1 MAVAHAKA
9 VVILDFE
16 NAASSGSW
24 CFRPCKLQDVVGK
37 AYLGSIYYA
46 VSCFTYLYYFN
57 LLFNI
62 VEFVGHRGVE
72 VDTHGVTD
80 LNL

>member
-9 VVILDFE
+9 IVVILDFE

-24 CFRPCKLQDVVGK
+24 CFRPCEFQGVVGK

-46 VSCFTYLYYFN
+46 VSCFTYSYYLN

-62 VEFVGHRGVE
+62 VKFVGPE
-72 VDTHGVTD
+72 VLKWIPTV
-80 LNL
+80 LLI